1 MKSFSLSNKNNIMT
15 CIVVIIAVGLILWLT
30 LKPSDNKQCPK
41 NKNKNKNEIIVPIGN
56 GQSVALTK
64 EEYHKLMQ
72 EGYQKLMQEGYAR
85 ERYRGREGFYV
96 NGQDYTPSVQTE
108 NEYSPMLSL
117 YKPKEQSRIIPEP
130 TPGPAMPIPIP
141 GISNGDMMTG
151 SMMTGATGPVEG
163 YGNVFLDNFDAPS
176 VDPALDKYRQ
186 ELTGI
191 SPFFLNNGRIMNGE
205 AI

>member
-1 MKSFSLSNKNNIMT
+1 MKSFSLSNKNNMMT
-15 CIVVIIAVGLILWLT
+15 CIVVIVVIGLILWLT

-41 NKNKNKNEIIVPIGN
+41 NKNQNQNKIVVPIGN

-64 EEYHKLMQ
+64 EEY
-72 EGYQKLMQEGYAR
+72 QKLMQEGYAR
-85 ERYRGREGFYV
+85 ENYRGREGFYV
-96 NGQDYTPSVQTE
+96 SGQDYIPNVQTE
-108 NEYSPMLSL
+108 NEYTPMLSL

-130 TPGPAMPIPIP
+130 TPSPGPAMPVPVP
-141 GISNGDMMTG
+141 GISNGV
-151 SMMTGATGPVEG
+151 MMTGATGPVEG

>member
-1 MKSFSLSNKNNIMT
+1 MKSFSLSNKNNMMT
-15 CIVVIIAVGLILWLT
+15 CIVVIVVIGLILWLT

-41 NKNKNKNEIIVPIGN
+41 NKNQNQNKIVVPIGN

-64 EEYHKLMQ
+64 EEY
-72 EGYQKLMQEGYAR
+72 QKLMQEGYAR
-85 ERYRGREGFYV
+85 ENYRGREGFYV
-96 NGQDYTPSVQTE
+96 SGHDYIPNVQTE
-108 NEYSPMLSL
+108 NEYTPMLSL

-130 TPGPAMPIPIP
+130 TPSPGPAMPVPVP
-141 GISNGDMMTG
+141 GISNGV
-151 SMMTGATGPVEG
+151 MMTGATGPVEG

>member
-15 CIVVIIAVGLILWLT
+15 CIVVIVVIGLILCLT

-41 NKNKNKNEIIVPIGN
+41 NKNQNQNKIVVPIGN

-64 EEYHKLMQ
+64 EEY
-72 EGYQKLMQEGYAR
+72 QKLMQEGYAR
-85 ERYRGREGFYV
+85 ENYRGREGFYV
-96 NGQDYTPSVQTE
+96 SGQDYIPNVQTE
-108 NEYSPMLSL
+108 NEYTPMLSL

-130 TPGPAMPIPIP
+130 TPSPGPAMPVPVP
-141 GISNGDMMTG
+141 GISNGV
-151 SMMTGATGPVEG
+151 MMTGATGPVEG

>member
-1 MKSFSLSNKNNIMT
+1 MKSFSLSNKNDMMT
-15 CIVVIIAVGLILWLT
+15 CVVVIVVVGLILWLT

-41 NKNKNKNEIIVPIGN
+41 NKNKIVVPIGN

-64 EEYHKLMQ
+64 EE
-72 EGYQKLMQEGYAR
+72 YQKLMQEGYAR

-96 NGQDYTPSVQTE
+96 SGQDYIPSVQTE

-130 TPGPAMPIPIP
+130 TPGPAMPVPIP
-141 GISNGDMMTG
+141 GIGNGGMMTG
-151 SMMTGATGPVEG
+151 GTGPVEG

-176 VDPALDKYRQ
+176 VDPALEKYRK

>member
-1 MKSFSLSNKNNIMT
+1 MKSFSLSNKNNMMT
-15 CIVVIIAVGLILWLT
+15 CIVVIVVIGLILWLT

-41 NKNKNKNEIIVPIGN
+41 NKNQNKIVVPIGN

-64 EEYHKLMQ
+64 EEY
-72 EGYQKLMQEGYAR
+72 QKLMQEGYAR
-85 ERYRGREGFYV
+85 ENYRGREGFYV
-96 NGQDYTPSVQTE
+96 SGHDYIPNVQTE
-108 NEYSPMLSL
+108 NEYTPMLSL

-130 TPGPAMPIPIP
+130 TPSPGPAMPVPVP
-141 GISNGDMMTG
+141 GISNGV
-151 SMMTGATGPVEG
+151 MMTGATGPVEG